1 MTDLELMRLQA
12 EIRRVSVSVLAGVI
26 TLGVMIWVGILFG
39 WA

>member
-1 MTDLELMRLQA
+1 VNDLELARLQG
-12 EIRRVSVSVLAGVI
+12 EIRRVSVAVLAGTI